1 MNKEQKFFKLLK
13 YSNELEKNKKFL
25 FKEDPEV
32 FKTLSKFLIII
43 EENLHYAEKD
53 KYSEL
58 IQDFLDDKINA
69 EDFSIFF
76 MTMYEGINQNLRQMI
91 KDFKEKSFELSDFL
105 IESKR
110 YKIGN
115 SLARVYGYCD
125 SFNPDSNSCIADE
138 EELRNCAQILLDE
151 LQQT

>member
-25 FKEDPEV
+25 
-32 FKTLSKFLIII
+32 
-43 EENLHYAEKD
+43 
-53 KYSEL
+53 
-58 IQDFLDDKINA
+58 
-69 EDFSIFF
+69 
-76 MTMYEGINQNLRQMI
+76 
-91 KDFKEKSFELSDFL
+91 FKEKSFELSDFL

-138 EELRNCAQILLDE
+138 EELRNCAQVLL
-151 LQQT
+151 